1 MAIRRLGSLPEPQVF
16 FLYEFYYRVVA
27 GEPHYVTSTHATS
40 LGQPVKVEEEL
51 SYQRGWL

>member
-27 GEPHYVTSTHATS
+27 GESHYVTSPHVTS